1 MRKIF
6 IKCSDERSRKY
17 SIITTIAKTDDGMKV
32 FKEACFAEGREHL
45 QRVSGYAE
53 ILESVY
59 APVRACPVIYD
70 GEKLIFDYLE
80 GESLEMKI
88 RNAVRAGDAEGVLG
102 LFMKQ
107 KSILMS
113 SRENETEFVPS
124 EEFEE
129 WFGDARPYAGSAGFK
144 VSNFDGIPGNII
156 FQGED
161 IYFIDY
167 EWVMTFVMPRD
178 LVLYHCVRDAYYH
191 IEGLG
196 ELVPLPGLMSALGV
210 RTDLNALQRSYEH
223 FFDYVISESD
233 GTGFATIKRMTLKAH
248 TGLDEFWDTDVHGIK
263 AALRKNTAYD
273 MWRECDKTVAV
284 LQGRIGKLEEELAAQ
299 KKKYAEL
306 DDAWF
311 SRWDEVR
318 ARANLEKD
326 QADDKYAH
334 EMESYRAMEADRD
347 IWKHMYEDVTGSR
360 SFKAVQSVKKILRKK
375 G

>member
-6 IKCSDERSRKY
+6 IKCSDERSRRY

-32 FKEACFAEGREHL
+32 FKEACYAEGREHL
-45 QRVSGYAE
+45 SRVAGYAE
-53 ILESVY
+53 ILDNVY
-59 APVRACPVIYD
+59 APVRACPVVYD
-70 GEKLIFDYLE
+70 GKKLIFDYLE
-80 GESLEMKI
+80 GESLEMKL
-88 RNAVRAGDAEGVLG
+88 RNAVRAGNAEGVLD

-107 KSILMS
+107 KEILQS
-113 SRENETEFVPS
+113 SRENETRFVPS
-124 EEFEE
+124 KEFEE
-129 WFGDARPYAGSAGFK
+129 WFGDASPYAGSMGFR

-156 FQGED
+156 FIGED
-161 IYFIDY
+161 IFFIDY
-167 EWVMTFVMPRD
+167 EWVMTFIMPKD
-178 LVLYHCVRDAYYH
+178 LVIFHCVRDAYYH
-191 IEGLG
+191 IGGL
-196 ELVPLPGLMSALGV
+196 ENLVPLANVMRYLGIK
-210 RTDLNALQRSYEH
+210 TDMQVMQRSYEH
-223 FFDYVISESD
+223 FFAYVISEAD
-233 GTGFATIKRMTLKAH
+233 GTGFATVKQMSLKAH
-248 TGLDEFWDTDVHGIK
+248 TGLSEIIEPGTHGISLK
-263 AALRKNTAYD
+263 IRKNAAYD

-318 ARANLEKD
+318 ARANLEKA